1 MHRGGSNPKITARGS
16 PWFESGQSWS
26 AKYSSWQRKE
36 KSARGIADFLKR
48 QRYPTWGNSTR
59 APATE
64 WRPAFVTKILRNPA
78 VIGVFTP
85 NRIVREFQGATVEGV
100 PLLSQRI
107 EGYFPA
113 VVTRALFNLVQSTW
127 VEAVKRRPR
136 GRQAN
141 ASDKQQENAIA
152 GIAVCSECGS
162 VMTRVVH
169 GSRKTGRV
177 SAHIVCSRAKNRR
190 DCEYK
195 TASLKRIEETLFQAT
210 AEWSVDHKSSS
221 HVLDLRRQRDELLG
235 QWGKLE
241 SQIIGLHTRS
251 SSKVERLLERQRE
264 TGSQLASV
272 ERQLAATGVTVHR
285 TKIKEAM
292 SAVNGMRAFR
302 LGDTSEAGSV
312 GRANAALKTVLSRI
326 VVRIG
331 GNNTRKRDQLELHW
345 LGGGVST
352 LEVK

>member
-1 MHRGGSNPKITARGS
+1 MDH
-16 PWFESGQSWS
+16 
-26 AKYSSWQRKE
+26 
-36 KSARGIADFLKR
+36 
-48 QRYPTWGNSTR
+48 
-59 APATE
+59 
-64 WRPAFVTKILRNPA
+64 
-78 VIGVFTP
+78 
-85 NRIVREFQGATVEGV
+85 EF
-100 PLLSQRI
+100 
-107 EGYFPA
+107 
-113 VVTRALFNLVQSTW
+113 
-127 VEAVKRRPR
+127 
-136 GRQAN
+136 
-141 ASDKQQENAIA
+141 
-152 GIAVCSECGS
+152 
-162 VMTRVVH
+162 
-169 GSRKTGRV
+169 
-177 SAHIVCSRAKNRR
+177 
-190 DCEYK
+190 
-195 TASLKRIEETLFQAT
+195 
-210 AEWSVDHKSSS
+210 SS

-241 SQIIGLHTRS
+241 LQIIGLHTRS

-345 LGGGVST
+345 LGGRVST